1 MQYVFINQFC
11 FSPTQDLSAYK
22 ATKNSWI
29 YKTKNLRISQAAV
42 ILCKEMNK
50 VCQKVSSTPLFIK
63 IPVIFHKKKTITLSI
78 YPTFSPFLFY
88 LYRQNKLNKKNDKTL
103 TTCNQP

>member
-1 MQYVFINQFC
+1 MSFINQFC

-78 YPTFSPFLFY
+78 YPAFSPFLFY
-88 LYRQNKLNKKNDKTL
+88 LYRQNKLNKKTIKH
-103 TTCNQP
+103 

>member
-1 MQYVFINQFC
+1 MSFINQFC

-29 YKTKNLRISQAAV
+29 YKTKNL
-42 ILCKEMNK
+42 NK

>member
-1 MQYVFINQFC
+1 MSFINQFC

-42 ILCKEMNK
+42 ILCKEMSK

-63 IPVIFHKKKTITLSI
+63 FPPIFYKKKQL
-78 YPTFSPFLFY
+78 PY
-88 LYRQNKLNKKNDKTL
+88 LYIPLFPLFCSIFTGKIN
-103 TTCNQP
+103 